1 MARGNRQVLR
11 LRGRA
16 FLRNRSGTIAV
27 EFAYMM
33 PVFLVTLMCLGEV
46 ALAISDQMSVQAAAR
61 AGTHYG
67 LQKPPAQGDVAPVIA
82 AVEAA
87 MPARWISGDDGGKPV
102 IAAAVLCECEFTGP
116 VQCGSACAKG
126 ERSQSF
132 LKVDV
137 TKVHKSILSFQGL
150 KAQLSLKNTSMVR
163 LQ

>member
-1 MARGNRQVLR
+1 MARGKRQ
-11 LRGRA
+11 
-16 FLRNRSGTIAV
+16 FLTWPGQSFRRDGSGTIAV

-33 PVFLVTLMCLGEV
+33 PVFMVVMLCLGEV

-67 LQKPPAQGDVAPVIA
+67 LQKPPLQGNVAPVIA

-87 MPARWISGDDGGKPV
+87 MPSRWISGDGGGKPI
-102 IAAAVLCECEFTGP
+102 IAAAVLCECELTGP

-150 KAQLSLKNTSMVR
+150 KASLSLKNTSMVR